1 MKSRPEQP
9 WILPEMSEG
18 EIRRRH
24 RKLEEEMTKRNIHC
38 LVVAGSQVNYGA
50 GSDNIR
56 YLSNYGIFY
65 GEGYIVFPLSGEP
78 RLFCRSMNQE
88 FNAKVI
94 SLIPTQISGYPI
106 FARDIAN
113 YMKDLKLEGEKI
125 GIVGAEI
132 MPTNVFVDLK
142 QRLPKADFHFVSD
155 ILLEMRLIKSAEELA
170 FVEKAGEIADYAYE
184 AIVKTAK
191 PGRKEY
197 ELLAAIEEAL
207 TFHGAFYPSFIL
219 LCSGPS
225 PVFPPSPASY
235 RTLERGDTIL
245 QEISPCYG
253 GYWIQWGRPFV
264 IGEPDRKLYE
274 LYEVAMEVYQVLLKE
289 IKPGVTFENVTNVAH
304 DLIKTRGFTWVAG
317 ATQFIGLDIT
327 EMASMARGNAG
338 SLEMVSRPID
348 KRTLESGM
356 VIVNQPNIVTPDLRK
371 GMLMIDT
378 VIVTKDGCKVVS
390 KAPLDYAK
398 L

>member
-1 MKSRPEQP
+1 
-9 WILPEMSEG
+9 
-18 EIRRRH
+18 
-24 RKLEEEMTKRNIHC
+24 
-38 LVVAGSQVNYGA
+38 
-50 GSDNIR
+50 
-56 YLSNYGIFY
+56 
-65 GEGYIVFPLSGEP
+65 
-78 RLFCRSMNQE
+78 
-88 FNAKVI
+88 
-94 SLIPTQISGYPI
+94 LIPTQISGYPI